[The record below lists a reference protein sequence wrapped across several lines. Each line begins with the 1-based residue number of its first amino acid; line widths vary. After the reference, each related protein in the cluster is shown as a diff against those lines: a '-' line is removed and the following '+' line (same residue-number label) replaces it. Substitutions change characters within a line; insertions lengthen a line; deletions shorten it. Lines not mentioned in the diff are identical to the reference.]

1 MKNQQVCFADQVDSF
16 FHRQDYINSLKK
28 EKLMLVREIATI
40 GQTLINI
47 NDKFNS
53 CRVGFDNTLVDK
65 LLKRDFGS
73 IDLDIKD
80 LEELAE
86 LAMSYKKLSKLFNK
100 YHKQLVAIELEIITI
115 KSNSEVS
122 SNC

>member
-1 MKNQQVCFADQVDSF
+1 MKKQQICFADQVDSF
-16 FHRQDYINSLKK
+16 FHRQDYIKSLKT
-28 EKLMLVREIATI
+28 ERLVLIRELATI
-40 GQTLINI
+40 GQTLLNI

-53 CRVGFDNTLVDK
+53 CRVGFDNTLVNK
-65 LLKRDFGS
+65 LLRKDFGS
-73 IDLDIKD
+73 IDLDSKN

-86 LAMSYKKLSKLFNK
+86 LAMSYKKLSKLFKK

-115 KSNSEVS
+115 KSNSLVS